1 MCVASP
7 ISHQTCVTK
16 SYDHT
21 VKLWDVRLT
30 NSKLVMEVKHGRTV
44 ESVVFFFLGGHMESW

>member
-1 MCVASP
+1 MCVVSP
-7 ISHQTCVTK
+7 ISHQTCVTG

-30 NSKLVMEVKHGRTV
+30 NSKLAMD
-44 ESVVFFFLGGHMESW
+44 MII